1 MPERPL
7 SSRVCTLSMRRCKLH
22 SRRIELPSGR
32 CIPALRRYKPA
43 TRRCKHVIT
52 RCKLTVAW
60 IRFTLPQMMLT
71 KAPCELTIRRCSSNL
86 LFIIYYWLFT
96 IEYRICVYQRSSA
109 VSNSCRLVLIRG
121 FILFTTEGT
130 ETTEVNLNLFC
141 SVFLVCMRCGCY
153 SVWLIASIS
162 SSLSARSYTRRSAI
176 SKGQSNM
183 SLPYAWPM
191 AR

>member
-1 MPERPL
+1 
-7 SSRVCTLSMRRCKLH
+7 MRRCKLH
-22 SRRIELPSGR
+22 SRRIKISSGR

-86 LFIIYYWLFT
+86 LFII
-96 IEYRICVYQRSSA
+96 EYRICVYQRSSA

-121 FILFTTEGT
+121 FILFTAESTEDAG
-130 ETTEVNLNLFC
+130 VNLNLLC
-141 SVFLVCMRCGCY
+141 PVFLVCMRCGCY

-162 SSLSARSYTRRSAI
+162 SSRSARS
-176 SKGQSNM
+176 
-183 SLPYAWPM
+183 
-191 AR
+191 